1 MLLSGDAEPVLYKA
15 GWIDCELPG
24 AISPVFGAG
33 LNHGA
38 ECWRLQPLPSG
49 RPVASNRMTIRVGQ
63 DRIPGGV
70 WPAEAASFMLRPT
83 RSSHKRVKTEKLHD
97 EQDPEWNCDQ
107 QLILI

>member
-1 MLLSGDAEPVLYKA
+1 
-15 GWIDCELPG
+15 
-24 AISPVFGAG
+24 
-33 LNHGA
+33 
-38 ECWRLQPLPSG
+38 
-49 RPVASNRMTIRVGQ
+49 MTIRVGQ